1 MLQIAKRVVAM
12 GTGGRRGKINTKKI
26 RGKKKRVPIA
36 PEARELRANGARKRE
51 FRVGDR
57 WERRWKVRVG
67 ERGAPGGDKRS
78 EDKAGSRAERGGVGG
93 RRKRESIFR

>member
-1 MLQIAKRVVAM
+1 MQIAKRVVAM

-67 ERGAPGGDKRS
+67 ERGTPGGD
-78 EDKAGSRAERGGVGG
+78 
-93 RRKRESIFR
+93 RRMKREVGRKEEG